1 MKRLFDG
8 FQNPSF
14 NSTDL
19 LIEQIGEHVNTGT
32 VGIRR
37 LEVYTIVG
45 LLPYERIHK
54 QSIYVSIEM
63 ELDYTNCN
71 LNSIEDLSSSVDY
84 STVASDI
91 EQWIQKGQ
99 FELLESIA
107 LLGTNRILDQYPNVQ
122 TCTMEIEKP
131 AAIEMATGA
140 WVRWVQQ
147 RH

>member
-1 MKRLFDG
+1 M
-8 FQNPSF
+8 
-14 NSTDL
+14 
-19 LIEQIGEHVNTGT
+19 NTGT

-37 LEVYTIVG
+37 LKVHTIVG
-45 LLPYERIHK
+45 LLPHERIHT
-54 QSIYVSIEM
+54 QNIYVSIEM
-63 ELDYTNCN
+63 ELDYTGCCMNN
-71 LNSIEDLSSSVDY
+71 VEDLSYSVDY
-84 STVASDI
+84 STVAADI

-107 LLGTNRILDQYPNVQ
+107 LLGTKRILAQYPNVQ

-147 RH
+147 RL